1 MKDEIPYMRVAT
13 SYYKRVMAPT
23 IAGDKVEILV
33 PWNIDTIR
41 QDEGRDYLGQI
52 PKYDG
57 FTCVPNHT
65 NYQEVYENFINT
77 YYRLSH
83 TPIKGKLD
91 NTMVFLS
98 HIFGEQIEFGLDYL
112 QLLYLKPL
120 QILPILCLVS
130 RERSTGKSTFLK
142 WLKALFE
149 GNMTYL
155 TNDNFSSQFNAD
167 WANRLLICIDE
178 VLFNKEELTERIKY
192 LSTTNINKMEAK
204 GRDKVE
210 VEFFGKFILCSN
222 NEENFIRIDDD
233 ENRFWVRKVT
243 KFKIE
248 DTEMLS
254 KLISEI
260 PAFLYF
266 LQHRPLHAPSPLSR
280 MWFSFEQIRTKALE
294 RLFQQKRSKVEI
306 PVIEVLYDLFQEI
319 DDNEIR
325 ICPKDIE
332 ELFVREKRKIS
343 KTDIMRVLKNWW
355 MLKPE
360 NNTKSYKTYYLSGGE
375 YYSADR
381 RGRYY
386 TVDRDYI
393 SEKFDALMQE

>member
-1 MKDEIPYMRVAT
+1 MRVAT
-13 SYYKRVMAPT
+13 SYYKRVLAPT

-33 PWNIDTIR
+33 PWNIDTIK
-41 QDEGRDYLGQI
+41 QDEGRDYLSQI

-65 NYQEVYENFINT
+65 NYQEVFENFINT
-77 YYRLSH
+77 YYRLTH
-83 TPIKGKLD
+83 VPIEGKLE
-91 NTMVFLS
+91 NTMIFLN

-112 QLLYLKPL
+112 QILYLKPL

-204 GRDKVE
+204 GRDKIE

-233 ENRFWVRKVT
+233 EIRFWVRKVT

-248 DTEMLS
+248 DTDMLS

-266 LQHRPLHAPSPLSR
+266 LQQRSLHVPSPLSR
-280 MWFSFEQIRTKALE
+280 MWFSFDQIKTKALE
-294 RLFQQKRSKVEI
+294 RLFQQKRSKIEI
-306 PVIEVLYDLFQEI
+306 PIIEALYDLFQEI

-325 ICPKDIE
+325 TCPKDIE
-332 ELFVREKRKIS
+332 ELFIRGKRNIS

-355 MLKPE
+355 SLKPE
-360 NNTKSYKTYYLSGGE
+360 GNTKSYKTYYLLGGE
-375 YYSADR
+375 YHSADR

-386 TVDRDYI
+386 TINRNFI

>member
-1 MKDEIPYMRVAT
+1 MRVAT

-33 PWNIDTIR
+33 SWNIDTIK
-41 QDEGRDYLGQI
+41 QDEGRNYLSQI

-57 FTCVPNHT
+57 FTCVPNHIS
-65 NYQEVYENFINT
+65 YQEVYENFINT
-77 YYRLSH
+77 YNKLSH
-83 TPIKGKLD
+83 TPAKGTLD
-91 NTMVFLS
+91 NTMIFLN
-98 HIFGEQIEFGLDYL
+98 HIFGEQIELGLDYL
-112 QLLYLKPL
+112 QILYLKPL

-204 GRDKVE
+204 GRDKIE

-233 ENRFWVRKVT
+233 ETRFWVRKVT
-243 KFKIE
+243 KFKVE

-254 KLISEI
+254 KLIFEI

-266 LQHRPLHAPSPLSR
+266 LQYRSLYVSSPLSR
-280 MWFSFEQIRTKALE
+280 MWFSFEQIKTKALE
-294 RLFQQKRSKVEI
+294 RLFQQKRSKIET

-319 DDNEIR
+319 DDSEIR

-360 NNTKSYKTYYLSGGE
+360 NNTKSYRTYYLSGGE
-375 YYSADR
+375 YYSVDR

-386 TVDRDYI
+386 TINRDYI
-393 SEKFDALMQE
+393 SDKFDALMQE

>member
-1 MKDEIPYMRVAT
+1 MKNIPYMRVAT

-33 PWNIDTIR
+33 PWNIDTIK
-41 QDEGRDYLGQI
+41 QDEGRDYLSQI

-83 TPIKGKLD
+83 TPAKGSLD
-91 NTMVFLS
+91 TTITFLN
-98 HIFGEQIEFGLDYL
+98 HIFGEQIELGLDYL
-112 QLLYLKPL
+112 QILYLKPL

-142 WLKALFE
+142 WLRLVFE

-167 WANRLLICIDE
+167 WTNRLLICIDE

-204 GRDKVE
+204 GRDKIE

-233 ENRFWVRKVT
+233 EIRFWIRKVT
-243 KFKIE
+243 KFESE
-248 DTEMLS
+248 DTEILT
-254 KLISEI
+254 KLFLEI
-260 PAFLYF
+260 PAFLHF
-266 LQHRPLHAPSPLSR
+266 LQQRPLYVSKPLSR
-280 MWFSFEQIRTKALE
+280 MWFSFDQIRTKALE
-294 RLFQQKRSKVEI
+294 RLFLQKRSK
-306 PVIEVLYDLFQEI
+306 IETPIIEALYDLFQEI
-319 DDNEIR
+319 DDSEIR

-332 ELFVREKRKIS
+332 ELFAREKRKIS
-343 KTDIMRVLKNWW
+343 KTDIMRTLKNWW
-355 MLKPE
+355 ALKPE
-360 NNTKSYKTYYLSGGE
+360 DNTKSYKTYYLTSGE
-375 YYSADR
+375 YYPADR

-386 TVDRDYI
+386 TINRNFI